1 MRDNDQH
8 RQRWVIKV
16 EQCNSLPGI
25 GVRLP
30 DTNKFQPSFA
40 RTGLSYVANNA
51 QFPKCPRSAHCQS
64 WQHPGFFQTQAAA
77 VTASAAS
84 QTIVDIVPEFAKI
97 SHNNRKLHNA
107 IPERKSC
114 ILQLFDNER
123 AYTTWRTT
131 RRKTIFPDVRT
142 CDQNLMV
149 CYNIF
154 SQSLTSCRERQVKAC
169 EEI

>member
-1 MRDNDQH
+1 MHRSLHDKQADQPLL
-8 RQRWVIKV
+8 RAVK
-16 EQCNSLPGI
+16 S
-25 GVRLP
+25 
-30 DTNKFQPSFA
+30 FQ
-40 RTGLSYVANNA
+40 RTGLSYVTNRA

-64 WQHPGFFQTQAAA
+64 WQHPGFFQTRAAA
-77 VTASAAS
+77 
-84 QTIVDIVPEFAKI
+84 VPEFAKT
-97 SHNNRKLHNA
+97 SHDNRKLHNA
-107 IPERKSC
+107 IPERKSF